1 MRVGQG
7 ATDMEE
13 VVDVYDK
20 IIRFIEAQEIESD
33 KLSVKQICEDLIDV
47 VKEMK
52 SDAIDYGEQ
61 Q

>member
-1 MRVGQG
+1 
-7 ATDMEE
+7 MEE
-13 VVDVYDK
+13 VADVYDK
-20 IIRFIEAQEIESD
+20 IIKFIEAQEIESD

>member
-1 MRVGQG
+1 MKVGQG

-20 IIRFIEAQEIESD
+20 IIRFIEAQEIEAD

>member
-1 MRVGQG
+1 MKVGQG

-33 KLSVKQICEDLIDV
+33 KLSVKQICEDLIDA

>member
-1 MRVGQG
+1 MKVGQG

>member
-1 MRVGQG
+1 RVGQG

-13 VVDVYDK
+13 VADVYDK
-20 IIRFIEAQEIESD
+20 IIKFIEAQEIESD

-47 VKEMK
+47 VTEMK

>member
-13 VVDVYDK
+13 VADVYDK
-20 IIRFIEAQEIESD
+20 IIKFIEAQEIESD